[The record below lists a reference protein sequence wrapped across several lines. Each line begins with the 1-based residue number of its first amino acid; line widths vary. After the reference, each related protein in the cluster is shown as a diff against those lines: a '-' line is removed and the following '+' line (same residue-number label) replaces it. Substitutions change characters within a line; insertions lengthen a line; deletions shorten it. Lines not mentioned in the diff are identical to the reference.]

1 MTDYERSPLPVT
13 ATDLCKRCHAP
24 TALIRHLEIVHHA
37 ATQLLKGLV
46 ADFPGLCID
55 AESVLFGAATHDL
68 GKVVHPSEIYGAGH
82 QHEQSGPGLLI
93 SLAVPVQ
100 LARFARTH
108 GQWDSCENLE
118 DLFVALADHVWKG
131 CRDERLESR
140 TAAVISQQTGQT
152 QWEAFMLLDD
162 LLTTIASRSVERLG
176 HSITRP
182 FSLTT
187 QQGLLVNAACSEPLS
202 ESTRVPRS
210 EQVLPGHCP
219 SLPGSDG
226 P

>member
-1 MTDYERSPLPVT
+1 V
-13 ATDLCKRCHAP
+13 
-24 TALIRHLEIVHHA
+24 RHLEIVYDTA
-37 ATQLLKGLV
+37 LEVLMGLDDV
-46 ADFPGLCID
+46 FHGLRID
-55 AESVLFGAATHDL
+55 REAVLFGAATHDL
-68 GKVVHPSEIYGAGH
+68 GKVVHPSEIHGAGH

-93 SLAVPVQ
+93 SLGIPVQ

-108 GQWDSCENLE
+108 GQWDSCEDLE
-118 DLFVALADHVWKG
+118 DLVVALADRVWKG

-176 HSITRP
+176 HSITNP

-187 QQGLLVNAACSEPLS
+187 QRGLLVNAACSEPSS

-210 EQVLPGHCP
+210 EQVPPGHCP
-219 SLPGSDG
+219 SPPGSDG